1 MKNYTIIGD
10 SQAEYDSSIYKLIDR
25 KPIRWKQ
32 RYNTRANVDAVFWRD
47 NDIFKVDGDSNL
59 NYGWLT
65 ESRAITPS
73 VYDRFESSIPSA
85 LDGLKYVFTHS
96 YDLVKK
102 HEKIKWIP
110 ANGTWIR
117 RPKVYHH
124 KVNNISMITSSK
136 GYCDGHRKRIQLTN
150 MVKDRVDLFG
160 RGFNEIEFKED
171 GLATYMFS
179 IAHENASY
187 PGYFTEKILDCFAT
201 GTIPIYWGDPEI
213 GRVFDTNGIIM
224 IDNNFSPDML
234 SFLTPELYYSKIDS
248 IKENCRIVKDNF
260 IMVED
265 YIYDNYFK
273 EIDDD
278 LL

>member
-1 MKNYTIIGD
+1 MKNFTVIND
-10 SQAEYDSSIYKLIDR
+10 TQAEYDASIYKIIDR
-25 KPIRWKQ
+25 KPNYWKPLYGK
-32 RYNTRANVDAVFWRD
+32 RSNVDAVFWRD
-47 NDIFKVDGDSNL
+47 GDMFNADGDSHL

-73 VYDRFESSIPSA
+73 VYERFESALPS
-85 LDGLKYVFTHS
+85 LLNNFTYVFTHS
-96 YDLVKK
+96 YDLINRHK
-102 HEKIKWIP
+102 KIKWVP

-117 RPKVYHH
+117 HPKVYSH
-124 KVNNISMITSSK
+124 KVNLVSMIISSK
-136 GYCDGHRKRIQLTN
+136 GYCDGHRKRIALAN
-150 MVKDRVDLFG
+150 ELRGRVDLFG
-160 RGFNEIEFKED
+160 RGFHEIQFKED

-213 GRVFDTNGIIM
+213 GKIFNMDGIIM
-224 IDNNFSPDML
+224 LDEMFKLDS
-234 SFLTPELYYSKIDS
+234 LTPELYYSKIEAA
-248 IKENCRIVKDNF
+248 KENCQIVKDNF

-265 YIYDNYFK
+265 YIYLNYFK
-273 EIDDD
+273 ELDDT